1 VLSHRLKTTNAQALY
16 QALSKCKERR
26 DNVEQTLR
34 LIFRNAEGRTV
45 TVSVNNPKDQLNVA
59 EVNDAM
65 DMVINSDL
73 FQTSGG
79 SITEKVRAE
88 VVSRQV
94 ETILEF

>member
-1 VLSHRLKTTNAQALY
+1 M
-16 QALSKCKERR
+16 
-26 DNVEQTLR
+26 EQTLR
-34 LIFRNAEGRTV
+34 LIFRNAEGRNV
-45 TVSVNNPKDQLNVA
+45 TISVNNPKSPLNSA

-65 DMVINSDL
+65 DLVVNADI

-88 VVSRQV
+88 VVSRGV